1 MMQSSRLGM
10 SPAQYQKIRAWFE
23 ARPAALRALRALDRG
38 LPWVTAAS
46 YGVLLAVLGARWAAT
61 AQDMQQLARAVL
73 VPAAAFLGCGWLR
86 RVLDCPR
93 PYQQPGFEALVPK
106 KTRGRSFPSRHAV
119 SGAVIA
125 MAWLPVCPLWAAVLA
140 AVDAAICAERV
151 VAGVHTAGDVLA
163 GAALGFAVG
172 CLCL

>member
-23 ARPAALRALRALDRG
+23 ARPAALRVLRALDRG

-61 AQDMQQLARAVL
+61 DQDMQQLARAVL

-106 KTRGRSFPSRHAV
+106 KTHTRSRVPGTPS
-119 SGAVIA
+119 
-125 MAWLPVCPLWAAVLA
+125 AA
-140 AVDAAICAERV
+140 R
-151 VAGVHTAGDVLA
+151 
-163 GAALGFAVG
+163 
-172 CLCL
+172 